1 MEMMKIKYY
10 ICASRGRDPDNPSD
24 RSSGNPNLEQRLEIN
39 WSGYANCLTS
49 VMKDCMVIEE
59 YEEKTEKN

>member
-1 MEMMKIKYY
+1 MKKIKYY